1 LWTGLIALQS
11 TDLNPL
17 GSLFK
22 TPGVKSI
29 EGRYTA
35 GGGAPNHLPGVA
47 SPLGSKE
54 KAAGNVHKEQG
65 VGTDKFKDEIAGQKE
80 AVSHVLCFPNENVY
94 SYGQTP
100 REVCT
105 DICNQPGAI
114 NKAWQSAQYG
124 QEKGK

>member
-1 LWTGLIALQS
+1 MSFSGNARKALSVHKRKVWAAAGVAGLIALQS

-80 AVSHVLCFPNENVY
+80 A
-94 SYGQTP
+94 
-100 REVCT
+100 
-105 DICNQPGAI
+105 PGAI